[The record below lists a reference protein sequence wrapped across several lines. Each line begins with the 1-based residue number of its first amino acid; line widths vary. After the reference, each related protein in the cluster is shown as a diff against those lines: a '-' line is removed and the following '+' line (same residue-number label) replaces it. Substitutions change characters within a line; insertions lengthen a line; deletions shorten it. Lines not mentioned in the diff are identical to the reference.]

1 VRKCGEIVTLGIS
14 GGRSLTGPFRD
25 ARRFSSTRLY
35 PVPGATR
42 TTLGFGIRPSSKD
55 HSLSRRAKP
64 QRHDSPLFHRCERG
78 WLVPQPGGAAAARAV
93 VPTVAR
99 ILHVPFHAAA
109 DGAAAAAAA
118 ELRALQEL
126 LLAEGAVT
134 HLVKGLE
141 ALDPEALL
149 APMSL
154 LSRLVLG
161 SPAFARQLLDAGA
174 LLPRTAALLLAP
186 TNPPPVLVDALLTV
200 SQLARITRDHYAPLA
215 AANCYSALRAL
226 LGHWDPGVRARAC
239 NLVGNMCR
247 HGADFYP
254 ALLQHGLLQVR
265 IRISTDTV
273 AGHQPW
279 PAVSERGWLRGR
291 ASARDNARW
300 CWVPTLRCFHEAD

>member
-1 VRKCGEIVTLGIS
+1 
-14 GGRSLTGPFRD
+14 
-25 ARRFSSTRLY
+25 
-35 PVPGATR
+35 
-42 TTLGFGIRPSSKD
+42 
-55 HSLSRRAKP
+55 
-64 QRHDSPLFHRCERG
+64 
-78 WLVPQPGGAAAARAV
+78 
-93 VPTVAR
+93 
-99 ILHVPFHAAA
+99 
-109 DGAAAAAAA
+109 
-118 ELRALQEL
+118 
-126 LLAEGAVT
+126 
-134 HLVKGLE
+134 
-141 ALDPEALL
+141 
-149 APMSL
+149 MSL

-273 AGHQPW
+273 AGQQPW

-291 ASARDNARW
+291 ERARATMPGGVGFQRYGAFMKRIKHHSLLYMLCAQLGSDVRGLW
-300 CWVPTLRCFHEAD
+300 S